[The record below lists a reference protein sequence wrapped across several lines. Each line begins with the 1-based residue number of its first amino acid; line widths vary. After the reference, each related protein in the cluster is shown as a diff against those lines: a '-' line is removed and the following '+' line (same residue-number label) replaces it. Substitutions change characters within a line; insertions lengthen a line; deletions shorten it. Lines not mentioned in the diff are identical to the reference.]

1 MAFQKKLPTSVAG
14 VKGFASGAG
23 RTGVWVAMVLLGLGL
38 FSFVLPYLKRVP
50 ILGGLLSSGQSMVP
64 GQASSQ
70 TVDQWGRVR

>member
-14 VKGFASGAG
+14 AKGFVKGSGQTA
-23 RTGVWVAMVLLGLGL
+23 VWVVMILLGLGI
-38 FSFVLPYLKRVP
+38 FAYVLPFLKRIPLV
-50 ILGGLLSSGQSMVP
+50 GGLLSSGQSMVP